1 MIVPFP
7 LAWRQSPMALETAP
21 RPQLYGG
28 FGCCGF
34 FDCCFPHVFINLRPK
49 SYCVWPCRPDPRQW
63 QRHVLVPPPVPPPP
77 IPTSQQL
84 GVQSPE
90 SQSGT
95 QPQMAT
101 FLLNFWDVFNT
112 LLYPLLNLALMKSL
126 LWTKVCPQDMQRVCF
141 LPFLGPQHPHPEKE
155 GTGPEDVKGPLVHPE
170 SYYSFSPEP
179 LQHFMTHTQW
189 FSLQRLAGLVW

>member
-63 QRHVLVPPPVPPPP
+63 QRHVLVPPPRAPSPNPHLP
-77 IPTSQQL
+77 AT
-84 GVQSPE
+84 GSPE
-90 SQSGT
+90 SWEPVRDSAPDGYLSLK
-95 QPQMAT
+95 
-101 FLLNFWDVFNT
+101 FLRCFQHSALSPIEFGPYEIPSLDKGVPPGHAKSVLPSLFGPSASPSRKGRDWT
-112 LLYPLLNLALMKSL
+112 RGCQGPLGASRKLLQLLSWA
-126 LWTKVCPQDMQRVCF
+126 PAAFHD
-141 LPFLGPQHPHPEKE
+141 PHPM
-155 GTGPEDVKGPLVHPE
+155 V
-170 SYYSFSPEP
+170 
-179 LQHFMTHTQW
+179 
-189 FSLQRLAGLVW
+189 